1 LLQTPAEAR
10 CFNDPLRRHGASFP
24 LWRAY
29 LGRMAAVR
37 RAPLTP
43 LQRTR
48 LSLFVIRQMRGN
60 RDRLWNEIVAEVRLR

>member
-1 LLQTPAEAR
+1 
-10 CFNDPLRRHGASFP
+10 
-24 LWRAY
+24 
-29 LGRMAAVR
+29 
-37 RAPLTP
+37 LTP